1 MTIDAPLGWHV
12 ILRLVDG
19 RVIAPKVEH
28 RRRVTRIVHRH
39 ALGRMLL
46 AYRLVGDHLHVL
58 LACSREEAGR
68 FAHAVEVALRRAL
81 RIPVAF
87 EAARIRAVPDQ
98 RHLENAFRYILRQER
113 RHGLDIDPT
122 MDASSLADLWGL
134 RALGDSMREL
144 HRDLLPRVRIG
155 HDEVGFTR
163 ADLVAAPMALDRLAD
178 AAAAALALTKIR
190 GKGAERRAARA
201 AAVKVGIAAGMTV
214 AAIAAALGMHAS
226 GVRRLRDE
234 VVAPELVRAVEL
246 QLRIR
251 GLLAVARA
259 TPPVAANGGSL
270 EGAA

>member
-19 RVIAPKVEH
+19 RVIAPRIDH
-28 RRRVTRIVHRH
+28 RRRLTRIVHRH
-39 ALGRMLL
+39 GRGRLLL

-58 LACSREEAGR
+58 LACSREEAGK
-68 FAHAVEVALRRAL
+68 FAHAVEVALRKAL

-155 HDEVGFTR
+155 REEVGFTR
-163 ADLVAAPMALDRLAD
+163 GELVAAPMALEHLAD
-178 AAAAALALTKIR
+178 AAAAALGLTRIR
-190 GKGAERRAARA
+190 GKGAERGAARA
-201 AAVKVGIAAGMTV
+201 AAVKVGLAAGMTP
-214 AAIAAALGMHAS
+214 ATIAAALGQHAS
-226 GVRRLRDE
+226 GVRRLRDAE
-234 VVAPELVRAVEL
+234 VAPELVRAVEL

-251 GLLAVARA
+251 GLLASARA
-259 TPPVAANGGSL
+259 TARAAADGGAV